1 MKEVVF
7 KSRPMDGELGI
18 RLAGE
23 IPGRVEEEDI
33 MNRPSESVSSNTQ
46 RNMSKNAPSQVAAG
60 ASAQRSQSQQLSSG
74 QSQSQRAQQD
84 DNAESSQARGAN
96 AADSDEQIDPVCGM
110 AVVTDELAEH
120 YEHNGNTY
128 YFCSSDCREQY
139 EASPDDFEA

>member
-1 MKEVVF
+1 
-7 KSRPMDGELGI
+7 MDGEPGI

-23 IPGRVEEEDI
+23 ISGRVEEEDI

-46 RNMSKNAPSQVAAG
+46 RNLSKDAPSQVAAG
-60 ASAQRSQSQQLSSG
+60 ASAQRSQSQQLSNG
-74 QSQSQRAQQD
+74 QSQRAQQN

-120 YEHNGNTY
+120 YEHNGKTY

-139 EASPDDFEA
+139 EASPLDFEA

>member
-1 MKEVVF
+1 
-7 KSRPMDGELGI
+7 MDGEPGI

-23 IPGRVEEEDI
+23 ISGRVEEEDI

-46 RNMSKNAPSQVAAG
+46 RNLSKDAPSQVAAG
-60 ASAQRSQSQQLSSG
+60 ASAQRSQSQQLSNG
-74 QSQSQRAQQD
+74 QSQRAQQN

-110 AVVTDELAEH
+110 AVVTDKLAEH
-120 YEHNGNTY
+120 YEHNGKTY

-139 EASPDDFEA
+139 EASPLDFEA

>member
-1 MKEVVF
+1 
-7 KSRPMDGELGI
+7 
-18 RLAGE
+18 
-23 IPGRVEEEDI
+23 
-33 MNRPSESVSSNTQ
+33 MNRPSESASSYTQ
-46 RNMSKNAPSQVAAG
+46 RNMSKDAPSQVAAG
-60 ASAQRSQSQQLSSG
+60 ASAQRSQSQQPSNG
-74 QSQSQRAQQD
+74 QSQSQRAQQN